1 MTDRQPERRIQGLY
15 AITPDG
21 LPAADILLR
30 TGSVLRGG
38 ARVVQLRSKHIEGAA
53 RLALASALRQLTG
66 EHGALLIINDD
77 VTLALQCDADGV
89 HLGREDG
96 DLAAARA
103 QLGPARLLGASCY
116 DQLALAQAAVA
127 AGADHVAFGSLFDSP
142 TKPAAVRAPLSL
154 FNAAAPLGVPR
165 VGIGG
170 VDLDTAPRAIA
181 AGADALAVISALYY
195 APDPEGA
202 ARAFSAL
209 FAA

>member
-1 MTDRQPERRIQGLY
+1 MTDRQPTRRIQGLY

-77 VTLALQCDADGV
+77 VTLALQCEADGV
-89 HLGREDG
+89 HLGRDDG

-142 TKPAAVRAPLSL
+142 TKPAAVRTPLSL

-195 APDPEGA
+195 APDPEDA

>member
-1 MTDRQPERRIQGLY
+1 MTDRQPARRIQGLY

-21 LPAADILLR
+21 LDVADIAQRTAQILL
-30 TGSVLRGG
+30 GG
-38 ARVVQLRSKHIEGAA
+38 ARVVQLRSKHIEGRA
-53 RLALASALRQLTG
+53 RRALADALRQLTH
-66 EHGALLIINDD
+66 EHAALFIINDD
-77 VTLALQCDADGV
+77 VQLALACEADGV
-89 HLGREDG
+89 HLGRDDG
-96 DLAAARA
+96 DMAAARA
-103 QLGPARLLGASCY
+103 LLGPDRWLGASCS

-154 FNAAAPLGVPR
+154 FGAAAPLGVPR

-170 VDLDTAPRAIA
+170 VDIDTAPRAIA